1 MTFRPFNPLLCN
13 ALDIVWY
20 QGFPIPKYRTVEVV
34 GIKILKTDSIVFK
47 NANGQIINIARATG
61 TDKENVKGLKT
72 SFLSQGWDDSKLPPI
87 VEESDL
93 TLYDGFS
100 RQEAL
105 LQIGQDY
112 GFYLVVRRKPE
123 FDIEDVIDEI
133 GLGANNHSQHKKANM
148 RDFKKRLAR
157 FISRSE
163 KTITIKEA
171 KKWFAGI
178 PNSFTDEYIETAI
191 IEVFNRVGAAAN
203 MEAFDK
209 PDAEK
214 KAAELLKKQKNK
226 GIIAIG
232 KGVKK
237 RGSYLKRCV
246 TDAIFYYAD
255 HGTVPEFVSF
265 LKDIPAEN
273 AEVKR
278 KELELEL
285 KSINEALIGLFF
297 EYKKNPNFKV
307 IDFKGHLPQIIDQE
321 EELVNY

>member
-1 MTFRPFNPLLCN
+1 MTFMPFNPLLSN

-20 QGFPIPKYRTVEVV
+20 QGFPIPQYRTVEAV
-34 GIKILKTDSIVFK
+34 GIKILRTDSIVFK

-123 FDIEDVIDEI
+123 FDVEDVIDEI
-133 GLGANNHSQHKKANM
+133 GLGANNHSQHKKATM

-157 FISRSE
+157 FVSRSE
-163 KTITIKEA
+163 KTITMKEA
-171 KKWFAGI
+171 KAWFAGI
-178 PNSFTDEYIETAI
+178 PHPFTEDYIETAI
-191 IEVFNRVGAAAN
+191 IEVFNRVGAGAN

-209 PDAEK
+209 IDAEK
-214 KAAELLKKQKNK
+214 TAAKLLKKQKSK

-237 RGSYLKRCV
+237 RGSYL
-246 TDAIFYYAD
+246 
-255 HGTVPEFVSF
+255 
-265 LKDIPAEN
+265 
-273 AEVKR
+273 
-278 KELELEL
+278 
-285 KSINEALIGLFF
+285 
-297 EYKKNPNFKV
+297 
-307 IDFKGHLPQIIDQE
+307 
-321 EELVNY
+321 